1 MPNQVNLDD
10 ELFEPDEEAKAAA
23 AAAKKKKKGKKAKEE
38 EDKALGAAELEFD
51 EFCEIVARTCN
62 EKVREAFRP
71 HTSPNLSPDL
81 GCPPSRWRRHN
92 EPIPRGRCPSRAT
105 ARSS

>member
-62 EKVREAFRP
+62 EKVRDAFRP
-71 HTSPNLSPDL
+71 AHEPEPESGPRLPALTLASPQRA
-81 GCPPSRWRRHN
+81 PSGY
-92 EPIPRGRCPSRAT
+92 ES
-105 ARSS
+105 